1 MIHHYTIVNLFTW
14 VLTETNTLS
23 IIHSHPGSLVDTLAG
38 TLPGDIGR
46 DSEKKEDLN
55 SEESL
60 RSRFLRK
67 ITM

>member
-46 DSEKKEDLN
+46 GFENNEDLN

-60 RSRFLRK
+60 R
-67 ITM
+67 